1 MSKLPSIFHNNNN
14 LTSNNKNSF
23 NTFTKSK
30 KEVKDNS
37 ISIDKDN
44 LINYFNKR
52 VVVGLKSG
60 NEIEGVLISKRN
72 DKILLDTKDYINIKD
87 ILYIK

>member
-1 MSKLPSIFHNNNN
+1 MSKLPSIFHNNDK
-14 LTSNNKNSF
+14 LSSNNKNSF
-23 NTFTKSK
+23 SSFNKSK
-30 KEVKDNS
+30 KEIDNT
-37 ISIDKDN
+37 ITIDIDN

-52 VVVGLKSG
+52 IVVGLKSG

-72 DKILLDTKDYINIKD
+72 DKILLDTKDSINIKD